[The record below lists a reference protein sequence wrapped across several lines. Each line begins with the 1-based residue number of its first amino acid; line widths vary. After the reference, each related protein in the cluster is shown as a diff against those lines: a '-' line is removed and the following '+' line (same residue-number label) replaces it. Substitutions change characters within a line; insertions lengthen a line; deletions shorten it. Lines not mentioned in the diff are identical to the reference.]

1 MRHETL
7 HIFPE
12 YPNANLVTYLH
23 CDTPNSKINPR
34 RAIIVCPGGGYAY
47 CCGREDE
54 PIALPWMAEGF
65 QAFVLHYGVEEHA
78 ANYEPLI
85 EACLAV
91 RYVREHAEEWNIDPA
106 HIFITGF
113 SAGGHCAA
121 SAGTLWNLPCV
132 ADTFER
138 QYGDRDT
145 RRGRPDATILCYP
158 VITSGIWAH
167 RPSFL
172 KLCGKKDATEEEQ
185 ARFSL
190 EDFVDHDTAPA
201 FLWHTAD
208 DGAVPVQNSLLY
220 AMALAANHVPYEL
233 HIFPHGPHGLSLCD
247 ERTWAQIPQQIAPS
261 VAVWLPLAIRF
272 AKELA

>member
-12 YPNANLVTYLH
+12 YPNADLVTYLH
-23 CDTPNSKINPR
+23 RDAPELKAEPR
-34 RAIIVCPGGGYAY
+34 RAVIVCPGGGYGW
-47 CCGREDE
+47 CSEREDE
-54 PIALPWMAEGF
+54 PVALAWMAEGF
-65 QAFVLHYGVEEHA
+65 QAFVLHYGVKEHA

-91 RYVREHAEEWNIDPA
+91 RHVREHAAEYNVDPR

-132 ADTFER
+132 SDAFER
-138 QYGDRDT
+138 QYGDRET
-145 RRGRPDATILCYP
+145 RKGRPDATILCYP
-158 VITSGIWAH
+158 VITSGIYAH

-172 KLCGKKDATEEEQ
+172 TLCGNISATEEEQ

-190 EDFVDHDTAPA
+190 ENFVDRDTAPA
-201 FLWHTAD
+201 FLWHTSD
-208 DGAVPVQNSLLY
+208 DNAVPVQNSLLY
-220 AMALAANHVPYEL
+220 ATALSASHIPFEL
-233 HIFPHGPHGLSLCD
+233 HIFPHGCHGLSLCD
-247 ERTWAQIPQQIAPS
+247 ERTWSRNPQMLSPS
-261 VAVWLPLAIRF
+261 AAAWFPLAVRF
-272 AKELA
+272 AKQLA